1 MKSKTGKLTR
11 FIQQKLGNTPESEAL
26 SALASRYWDVTAS
39 ETIAKRSAA
48 ELLGTVQSHLSL
60 AESRR
65 LDQPKISISE
75 QGDSGLLVF
84 EMVTKDRPFIF
95 DTLSSLIYDAG
106 YTVLLSHHP
115 IFWVNRDKVGQLLDI
130 VALDRKQ
137 QELTDYRAESFVR
150 YELEASPSA
159 ISHTR
164 LKQRIRKA
172 LSTIEQIVKHWQ
184 PMREKAEALQLYYSQ
199 SPAPMKTKP
208 RRQICNF
215 LSWLTANNLTFLA
228 YVEMQVKQQGGQR
241 SLHAIESS
249 RLGLKLESTPWEH
262 IESPQQRQQ
271 ILEHYLESPRVLTIT
286 KSTELAPIRR
296 FVPMDYIA
304 IKDFN
309 AKGELKGEHRFY
321 GLMTR
326 VAYNSRA
333 LDIPLLADRIHA
345 AMNLAHFPL
354 GSHNGKVMLQTLET
368 FPRDELFQSSAKKLF
383 EIAMGL
389 VAIEEQN
396 RVRVFS
402 RTDPFHR
409 YYSILVYIPREQYSQ
424 YVREKI
430 QTLIAAKLNADS
442 SDFAIYFTDN
452 RMARLHLIVQVRT
465 EEAKSLDNAA
475 LEEMIS
481 GVTESWPEKLKSVLY
496 SKHSRKTAQQ
506 LFLHY
511 GEAFTAPYIAKT
523 TIETATDDIEQLEQL
538 QKSSNNLAVKIYR
551 DASRP
556 DERVELRCYFKDQ
569 PLPLSDIQPRLSNL
583 GLRLVVEDLYP
594 VTINNDKTYWIQ
606 DFRAR
611 TAVNVNHVFWHD
623 ASQFE
628 QAFIAIHKELCD
640 DDDFNRLIIS
650 ADISWREASLIRA
663 YCRYLKQLGS
673 HFEQNYLSKLLVD
686 NSGISRLLIDL
697 FHARFKLHVTDR
709 DSLQIKLTEQLDIAL
724 ESVQSLD
731 ADRLFRSLRSL
742 IMATLRSN
750 YYQSE
755 NEQALKNAIYAFKFS
770 TRDIPE
776 APAPRPR
783 FEIWVHAPRF
793 EAVHLRGDKVA
804 RGGLRWSDR
813 PEDFRT
819 EVLGLVK
826 AQMVKNAVIVPVG
839 AKGGFVCR
847 RLPENGT
854 REATQAEVI
863 RCYKDFIG
871 AMLSLTDNRQGDR
884 VIRPPLT
891 VCHDDE
897 DPYLVVAADK
907 GTAAFS
913 DIANS
918 VSKDFGFWIGDAF
931 ASGGSNGYDHKKMGI
946 TAKGGWEAVKR
957 HFREQNKD
965 IQRQEFT
972 TVGIGDMAG
981 DVFGNGMLLS
991 KKTALIAAFN
1001 HLHIFLDP
1009 TPNTEESWKERKR
1022 LFKLPRSNW
1031 SDYDKALLSKG
1042 GDIYSRT
1049 LKSITPSEQ
1058 ACRALALEHR
1068 AYTPDE
1074 LIYHILQAPVD
1085 LLWNGGIGT
1094 YVKAESE
1101 THQQAGDRANDNLR
1115 VNGAQL
1121 RCKAVGEGGNLGLTQ
1136 AGRIEYALKGG
1147 LCNADFIDNSAGVDS
1162 SDNEVNIKILLN
1174 ELVAK
1179 QAISFI
1185 DRNKLL
1191 KSMTKDVERQV
1202 LRSNYLQTQSI
1213 SMVASQSPER
1223 LGEQAELI
1231 RILERDAGLDRK
1243 LESLPDEKT
1252 IQGRRTAG
1260 LGLTR
1265 PELACLLSYSK
1276 IHINKILLDSTVPED
1291 PYLAQELYRYFPQQL
1306 GERYPDEI
1314 SQHRLRREII
1324 CTVITNSLVNRMGS
1338 AFAHRL
1344 NDELGNSFEDIARAY
1359 TVARDLFDIR
1369 SLWTDIE
1376 KLDNKVP
1383 DELQTRMMVEI
1394 RRLVKHVTL
1403 WLINNKEQLNNIQSL
1418 INRYAADIKLL
1429 GDEVKHY
1436 LSEDELQLIE
1446 HRITEYCN
1454 SGIPRQVAQ
1463 RVVMLKALFASPD
1476 ITWLKEHTSVSAK
1489 VLSEIYFRLA
1499 ESLQITWVRRNID
1512 KLTAESRWHALARN
1526 ALRDDLYQRHR
1537 ELCAKVAGDIDVNGH
1552 IATELDNW
1560 LDGNNVQTG
1569 YLSNL
1574 IAEVKSTQQ
1583 ADYLSLSVIL
1593 RQLGRLSA

>member
-1 MKSKTGKLTR
+1 MKSKIGKLAR
-11 FIQQKLGNTPESEAL
+11 LIQQQLGNTPDSTAL

-48 ELLGTVQSHLSL
+48 ELLGIVQSHLSL

-65 LDQPKISISE
+65 PDNPKIHISE
-75 QGDSGLLVF
+75 PNDSGVLVF
-84 EMVTKDRPFIF
+84 EMITTDQPFIF
-95 DTLSSLIYDAG
+95 DTLSTLIFDAG
-106 YTVLLSHHP
+106 YNVLLSNHP
-115 IFWVNRDKVGQLLDI
+115 IFWVNRDKRGQLLDI

-137 QELTDYRAESFVR
+137 QEHTDYRAESFVR
-150 YELEASPSA
+150 YELEAGPSA
-159 ISHTR
+159 ISPTR

-172 LSTIEQIVKHWQ
+172 LSTIELIVQHWQ
-184 PMREKAEALQLYYSQ
+184 PMREKAESLQQYYSQ
-199 SPAPMKTKP
+199 CPAPMKARA
-208 RRQICNF
+208 RRQVCNF
-215 LSWLTANNLTFLA
+215 LGWLTDNNLTFLA
-228 YVEMQVKQQGGQR
+228 YVEMKLRRQGGKS
-241 SLHAIESS
+241 SLQAVESS

-271 ILEHYLESPRVLTIT
+271 ILEHYLHSPRVLTIT
-286 KSTELAPIRR
+286 KSSELAPIRR

-304 IKDFN
+304 IKDYN
-309 AKGELKGEHRFY
+309 AKGELTGEHRFY

-326 VAYNSRA
+326 AAYNSRA

-354 GSHNGKVMLQTLET
+354 GSHNGKVMLQILET

-389 VAIEEQN
+389 ITIEEQN

-424 YVREKI
+424 HVRENI
-430 QTLIAAKLNADS
+430 QSLIAAKLNADS
-442 SDFAIYFTDN
+442 SDFSIYFTDN

-465 EEAKSLDNAA
+465 DEAQNLDNTA
-475 LEEMIS
+475 LEELIC
-481 GVTESWPEKLKSVLY
+481 GATESWQEKLKSVLY
-496 SKHSRKTAQQ
+496 SSYSRKAAHE
-506 LFLHY
+506 LFNQY
-511 GEAFTAPYIAKT
+511 ADAFSAPYIAKT
-523 TIETATDDIEQLEQL
+523 DINKAAADLEQLEQL
-538 QKSSNNLAVKIYR
+538 KSTDNNLAVKIYR

-556 DERVELRCYFKDQ
+556 EERVELRCYFKHQ
-569 PLPLSDIQPRLSNL
+569 PLSLSDIQPRLSNL
-583 GLRLVVEDLYP
+583 GLRLVLEDLYP
-594 VTINNDKTYWIQ
+594 VSINGDETYWIQ
-606 DFRAR
+606 DFRAQ
-611 TAVNVNHVFWHD
+611 TAVNVNHVFWHEP
-623 ASQFE
+623 SHFE

-650 ADISWREASLIRA
+650 ADINWREVGLIRA

-673 HFEQNYLSKLLVD
+673 YFEQNYLSKLLVD
-686 NSGISRLLIDL
+686 NGAISRLLIDL
-697 FHARFKLHVTDR
+697 FHARFDLQVTERDTLQNKLN
-709 DSLQIKLTEQLDIAL
+709 EQLDIAL
-724 ESVQSLD
+724 EAVQSLD
-731 ADRLFRSLRSL
+731 ADRLFRSLRTL
-742 IMATLRSN
+742 IKATLRSN
-750 YYQSE
+750 YYHNDSGHT
-755 NEQALKNAIYAFKFS
+755 KGSSIYAFKLS
-770 TRDIPE
+770 TGEIPE

-783 FEIWVHAPRF
+783 FEIWVHSPRF

-826 AQMVKNAVIVPVG
+826 AQIVKNAVIVPVG

-847 RLPENGT
+847 RLPENGPRDVIQT
-854 REATQAEVI
+854 EVI
-863 RCYKDFIG
+863 SCYKDFIG
-871 AMLSLTDNRQGDR
+871 AMLSLTDNLQGDR
-884 VIRPPLT
+884 VIRPPLS
-891 VCHDDE
+891 VCHDDA

-913 DIANS
+913 DIANG

-965 IQRQEFT
+965 IQREEFT

-991 KKTALIAAFN
+991 KKTALVAAFN

-1009 TPNTEESWKERKR
+1009 TPNTELSWKERKR

-1031 SDYDKALLSKG
+1031 GDYDKKLLSKG
-1042 GDIYSRT
+1042 GDIYPRS

-1058 ACRALALEHR
+1058 ACSALDIEQR

-1074 LIYHILQAPVD
+1074 LIHHILRAPVD

-1101 THQQAGDRANDNLR
+1101 SHQQAGDRANDNLR
-1115 VNGAQL
+1115 VNGSQL
-1121 RCKAVGEGGNLGLTQ
+1121 RCKAIGEGGNLGLTQ
-1136 AGRIEYALKGG
+1136 AGRIEYALNGG
-1147 LCNADFIDNSAGVDS
+1147 RCNSDFIDNSAGVDS

-1179 QAISFI
+1179 QAISFV

-1202 LRSNYLQTQSI
+1202 LRNNYLQTQSI

-1231 RILERDAGLDRK
+1231 RILERDAGLNRK

-1252 IQGRRTAG
+1252 IQSRRTAG

-1276 IHINKILLDSTVPED
+1276 IHVNKVLLDSSIPED
-1291 PYLAQELYRYFPQQL
+1291 PYLAQELYRYFPPQL
-1306 GERYPDEI
+1306 GERYPNEI
-1314 SQHRLRREII
+1314 GEHRLRREII
-1324 CTVITNSLVNRMGS
+1324 CTVITNSLVNRMGN

-1369 SLWTDIE
+1369 SLWADIE

-1394 RRLVKHVTL
+1394 RRLIKHVTL
-1403 WLINNKEQLNNIQSL
+1403 WLINNKEQLNNIQIL
-1418 INRYAADIKLL
+1418 INRYAADIKQL
-1429 GDEVKHY
+1429 GEDVPHY
-1436 LSEDELQLIE
+1436 LSADELQRIE
-1446 HRITEYCN
+1446 HRIAEYCS
-1454 SGIPRQVAQ
+1454 SGIPRKIAQ
-1463 RVVMLKALFASPD
+1463 RVVLLKALFASPD
-1476 ITWLKEHTSVSAK
+1476 ITWLKEHTGVSAK

-1499 ESLQITWVRRNID
+1499 ESLQITWVRRHID

-1537 ELCAKVAGDIDVNGH
+1537 ELCAKVAKDIDLNGH

-1560 LDGNNVQTG
+1560 LECNKVQTT

-1574 IAEVKSTQQ
+1574 ITEVKSTQQ